1 MLSKY
6 CFKACLSSYRSRK
19 TTRRIDSMD
28 AISFADVEKLDVSVG
43 QIVRAD
49 ASPEA
54 RKPACNA
61 DDWFRS

>member
-1 MLSKY
+1 
-6 CFKACLSSYRSRK
+6 
-19 TTRRIDSMD
+19 MD